1 MKHTFIFSLAFLAF
15 TSLFGQ
21 QSELS
26 LSDAM
31 LNRKLY
37 PETLPVPQWIP
48 GTEKLS
54 YCTANYQTM
63 MVTDLSGKRD
73 TLVHLSTINAKMK
86 EKIKIPGMWMFEWID
101 ANTLYFE
108 AAGKGFAYNLQTEEL
123 STLFAFDGEA
133 ANKDVHLKSGQAAF
147 TKENNV
153 YVTGKNGTE
162 AITQHTDKGIVAGQA
177 IARSEYGITKGT
189 FWSPNGTYLAFYEKD
204 ERQVADY
211 PLLDITTTPGS
222 LRSIKYPMAGQAS
235 EISRVGIYNPTTKQT
250 VYLKSTKAQDDY
262 MTNLGWDPSEK
273 FVYVAELNRAT
284 NHMKLNKYNA
294 ASGEFVA
301 TLFEEKNDK
310 WVEPEH
316 PVFFPEGS
324 TDRFVWLSERDGF
337 MNLFLYST
345 EGKLIKKL
353 TSNPWETLE
362 ILGSDAKG
370 KYLFAVGT
378 GINPTENHL
387 YKVDVK
393 SGKQEQLTQVP
404 GTHNTSVSESGA
416 YFLDQ
421 FSNVTTPGI
430 TTIYSTS
437 EWNKNKNLLVS
448 ANPLADY
455 AVSLPQIITVKSAD
469 GKTDLYGRIIKPANF
484 DPTKKYPVLVYVYGG
499 PHAQMVTNSWGAG
512 APMWMNYMAQR
523 GYICFT
529 LDNRG
534 SGHRGFAFESVIHR
548 NLGDAELEDQ
558 EVGVNYLKKYDA
570 EIIRGRGHYL

>member
-54 YCTANYQTM
+54 YCTANYQSM

-73 TLVHLSTINAKMK
+73 TLVHLRTINAKMK

-123 STLFAFDGEA
+123 STLFAFEGEA

-222 LRSIKYPMAGQAS
+222 LRSIKYPMAGQVS
-235 EISRVGIYNPTTKQT
+235 EISGVGIYNTTTKQT

-262 MTNLGWDPSEK
+262 MTNVGWDPSEK
-273 FVYVAELNRAT
+273 YVYVAELNRAT

-310 WVEPEH
+310 
-316 PVFFPEGS
+316 
-324 TDRFVWLSERDGF
+324 
-337 MNLFLYST
+337 
-345 EGKLIKKL
+345 
-353 TSNPWETLE
+353 
-362 ILGSDAKG
+362 
-370 KYLFAVGT
+370 
-378 GINPTENHL
+378 
-387 YKVDVK
+387 
-393 SGKQEQLTQVP
+393 
-404 GTHNTSVSESGA
+404 
-416 YFLDQ
+416 
-421 FSNVTTPGI
+421 
-430 TTIYSTS
+430 
-437 EWNKNKNLLVS
+437 
-448 ANPLADY
+448 
-455 AVSLPQIITVKSAD
+455 
-469 GKTDLYGRIIKPANF
+469 
-484 DPTKKYPVLVYVYGG
+484 
-499 PHAQMVTNSWGAG
+499 
-512 APMWMNYMAQR
+512 
-523 GYICFT
+523 
-529 LDNRG
+529 
-534 SGHRGFAFESVIHR
+534 
-548 NLGDAELEDQ
+548 
-558 EVGVNYLKKYDA
+558 
-570 EIIRGRGHYL
+570 